1 MGNKYQLSGV
11 NFIQMAGDILLLNLG
26 IILAF
31 LIRFNGQVPMI
42 NFEAYL
48 KVLPFFS
55 LFALFLFN
63 FFGLYHTENKQWSE
77 VSASL
82 IVSIILQT
90 LITIVMVYMF
100 GKYIFPRT
108 VFLIMPVFQL
118 MLLGLWRWFMLNWE
132 RKNTIPK
139 QIIIIAPYEEA
150 VGLVKKA
157 ENGRDIILGLIV
169 QDKIQANIQK
179 FNILGTYESLNEIL
193 QNTNFNTIILSGN
206 VPEKYKREVLQK
218 CLKYNWEVLLV
229 PGLYEILLSQNQ
241 IDQVDD
247 TLVFKVGPTAN
258 LGREQIKRI
267 VDFMIASIGILVSL
281 PIMGL
286 VALAIWLDS
295 GRPILF
301 CQERVSKRGKR
312 FMLYKFRTMVNDAEK
327 KTGPILAAKKDPR
340 ITRVGGFLRAT
351 RLDELPQ
358 LFNILKGEM
367 SVVGPRPERPFFVE
381 QFEKEIPEYSYRHL
395 VNPGLTGLAQVA
407 GKYSTTVEDKIKY
420 DLLYLKGSSLLF
432 DLQIML
438 QTVKVLFMKD
448 KAS

>member
-1 MGNKYQLSGV
+1 
-11 NFIQMAGDILLLNLG
+11 
-26 IILAF
+26 
-31 LIRFNGQVPMI
+31 
-42 NFEAYL
+42 
-48 KVLPFFS
+48 
-55 LFALFLFN
+55 
-63 FFGLYHTENKQWSE
+63 
-77 VSASL
+77 
-82 IVSIILQT
+82 
-90 LITIVMVYMF
+90 MVYMF
-100 GKYIFPRT
+100 GKYNFPRT